1 MLAPTSL
8 EPPVTDGPRWYRTR
22 IRRYGP
28 LAGLLVPAVLGGIAW
43 AALRVS
49 DAGWSGAVGLI
60 AGVCAAPALLAA
72 GAPFGDDGL
81 YPIAVAA
88 SAVMWLLIG
97 WLAARKATRNPM
109 ATWRDYWRHYGWL
122 CGGICL
128 GACAA
133 LAVSAWV
140 VADPLL

>member
-1 MLAPTSL
+1 M
-8 EPPVTDGPRWYRTR
+8 
-22 IRRYGP
+22 
-28 LAGLLVPAVLGGIAW
+28 LGGIAW

-109 ATWRDYWRHYGWL
+109 ATWRDYWRHYSWL
-122 CGGICL
+122 FGGICL

>member
-1 MLAPTSL
+1 M
-8 EPPVTDGPRWYRTR
+8 
-22 IRRYGP
+22 
-28 LAGLLVPAVLGGIAW
+28 IAW

-109 ATWRDYWRHYGWL
+109 ATWRDYWRHYAWL
-122 CGGICL
+122 LGGICL